1 MLLLDRGD
9 FDLLLLASSWASM
22 LFRSYPV
29 VRHKIVV
36 AEEDPV
42 VALDDAVVVVGRHN
56 RRHTAVE
63 VEVPSQK
70 LAFRHDIFILQWYNV
85 HTWL

>member
-1 MLLLDRGD
+1 M
-9 FDLLLLASSWASM
+9 
-22 LFRSYPV
+22 
-29 VRHKIVV
+29 
-36 AEEDPV
+36 

-63 VEVPSQK
+63 VVVPSQM
-70 LAFRHDIFILQWYNV
+70 LVFRRDVFMLQWYSV